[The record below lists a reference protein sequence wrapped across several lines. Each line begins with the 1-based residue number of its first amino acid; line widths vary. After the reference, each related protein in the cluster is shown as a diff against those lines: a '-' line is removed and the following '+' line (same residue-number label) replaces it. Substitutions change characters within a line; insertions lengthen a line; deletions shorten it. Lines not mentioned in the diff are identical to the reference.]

1 MHFLPMTILLSMT
14 SAKIKLRILE
24 LDAQGHHK
32 SEKEPCA
39 GRRHGV
45 KVGRLSGGASIND
58 IHSFLGGGKKE
69 FHVSITF
76 SYCKGKFIWV

>member
-1 MHFLPMTILLSMT
+1 MMHFLPMTILLSMT

-45 KVGRLSGGASIND
+45 KVGRLSGGG
-58 IHSFLGGGKKE
+58 HP
-69 FHVSITF
+69 
-76 SYCKGKFIWV
+76 